1 MILLLGATGYVGEAI
16 AKELC
21 RQHIPFATASVR
33 FPLDE
38 QQFTR
43 LLINKNIDAV
53 INCSGYVG
61 APNVDV
67 CEREI
72 NKQPVLEGNVF
83 LPVAIHNVCKKH
95 NIVFVHVSSGCIYN
109 DANCERGELPSH
121 MFTEKDE
128 HNFGFASATSSWYSR
143 SKSLAEQL
151 LQDEAFVCRLRI
163 PFDDAPSPR
172 NYLMKIINYDVLLN
186 ATNSFTYLPEFAR
199 NVVYIASNSYKFR
212 MSPFNLTQPGH
223 LNTQQ
228 VVAMLKEKNLIK
240 DKLYF
245 KSIDEFNKTVAA
257 PRSNCVLD
265 ASKAIAHKLHMTPI
279 EDAMMMAI
287 DQLSFNI
294 NNK

>member
-1 MILLLGATGYVGEAI
+1 MILLLGSTGYVGKA
-16 AKELC
+16 
-21 RQHIPFATASVR
+21 FA
-33 FPLDE
+33 
-38 QQFTR
+38 QFF
-43 LLINKNIDAV
+43 NKNNIDYTTFCIRYPFDANEFRNFLLRNKITHV
-53 INCSGYVG
+53 FNCAGYTG
-61 APNVDV
+61 KPNVDA
-67 CEREI
+67 CEVQKDETLLANAILPKQIAEI
-72 NKQPVLEGNVF
+72 CCNYNVA
-83 LPVAIHNVCKKH
+83 L
-95 NIVFVHVSSGCIYN
+95 VHISSGCIYTDCNCDQAFKPLKEYQEN
-109 DANCERGELPSH
+109 DAP
-121 MFTEKDE
+121 
-128 HNFGFASATSSWYSR
+128 NFCFDANKYSWYSAT
-143 SKSLAEQL
+143 KALGEQL
-151 LQDEAFVCRLRI
+151 IENYACTIVRLRI
-163 PFDDAPSPR
+163 PFNGEANDRSYI
-172 NYLMKIINYDVLLN
+172 NKIINYPVLLN

>member
-1 MILLLGATGYVGEAI
+1 MILLLGATGYVGNAI
-16 AKELC
+16 AQQL
-21 RQHIPFATASVR
+21 HIRNIEYTTASVR

-38 QQFTR
+38 QQFVR
-43 LLINKNIDAV
+43 LLINENIDTI
-53 INCSGYVG
+53 INSSGYVG
-61 APNVDV
+61 VPNVDA
-67 CEREI
+67 CEHEI
-72 NKQPVLEGNVF
+72 NKQPVLEGNAF
-83 LPVAIHNVCKKH
+83 LPASIASICKKYQ
-95 NIVFVHVSSGCIYN
+95 IPLIHVSSGCIFN
-109 DANCERGELPSH
+109 DANCERGETPSTL
-121 MFTEKDE
+121 FTEQCN
-128 HNFGFASATSSWYSR
+128 HNFGFAAATSSWYSR